1 MRRPPSAVLAA
12 FAKYC
17 LLIIV
22 QENID
27 MFRAIIESVL
37 GEWGRAILYFYD
49 EYSLWINLV
58 VVIYGMWVVL
68 SWVNLKNI
76 RKPLISSIADQLRS
90 RPEIS
95 SKTLSKKQLNS
106 LVIPWESAV
115 RQSRFPYVARQNAIV
130 PRRVTVTQIQ
140 ALLPIADL
148 VAEAWELM
156 NRQEK
161 QQA

>member
-1 MRRPPSAVLAA
+1 
-12 FAKYC
+12 
-17 LLIIV
+17 
-22 QENID
+22 

-37 GEWGRAILYFYD
+37 GEWGRATLYFYD

-90 RPEIS
+90 RPEITS
-95 SKTLSKKQLNS
+95 NSLSKKQLKS

-115 RQSRFPYVARQNAIV
+115 QQSRFPYVARQNAIV
-130 PRRVTVTQIQ
+130 PRRMTVPAVQ

-148 VAEAWELM
+148 IAEARELIS
-156 NRQEK
+156 RQEK
-161 QQA
+161 QRV

>member
-1 MRRPPSAVLAA
+1 
-12 FAKYC
+12 
-17 LLIIV
+17 
-22 QENID
+22 

-37 GEWGRAILYFYD
+37 GEWGRATLYFYD

-90 RPEIS
+90 RPEITS
-95 SKTLSKKQLNS
+95 NSLSKKQLKS

-115 RQSRFPYVARQNAIV
+115 QQSRFPYVARQNAIV
-130 PRRVTVTQIQ
+130 PRRMPVPAVQ

-148 VAEAWELM
+148 IAEARELIS
-156 NRQEK
+156 RQEK
-161 QQA
+161 QRV

>member
-1 MRRPPSAVLAA
+1 VLAA
-12 FAKYC
+12 FAKYF
-17 LLIIV
+17 LVSII
-22 QENID
+22 QEIID

-37 GEWGRAILYFYD
+37 GEWGRAVLYFYD

-90 RPEIS
+90 RPEIE

-115 RQSRFPYVARQNAIV
+115 RKSRFPYVARQNAFL
-130 PRRVTVTQIQ
+130 PRRMTVTEVQ

-148 VAEAWELM
+148 VAEAWELL

>member
-1 MRRPPSAVLAA
+1 L
-12 FAKYC
+12 
-17 LLIIV
+17 IV

-37 GEWGRAILYFYD
+37 GEWGRATLYFYD

-90 RPEIS
+90 RPEITS
-95 SKTLSKKQLNS
+95 NSLSKKQLKS

-115 RQSRFPYVARQNAIV
+115 QQSRFPYVARQNAIV
-130 PRRVTVTQIQ
+130 PRRMTVTEVQ

-148 VAEAWELM
+148 VAEARELIS
-156 NRQEK
+156 RQEK
-161 QQA
+161 QRA